1 MKKLLALLMAFCLV
15 FSLCGCD
22 FAKDIADSA
31 INEKAKAKTF
41 EFDGVSIKLTT
52 DFLRMDFV
60 SEDYDFV
67 VGNEELTIMGLEMD
81 FEDSEVAALSVSEFA
96 EFFRS
101 NMTES
106 DPTEVEETNSI
117 PSIQYRKT
125 TDDGEELTPAVMFYK
140 GDDCFWAIC
149 FAADTDDFDELYDD
163 ILKYAKSVKVD

>member
-1 MKKLLALLMAFCLV
+1 MKKLLALLMAFCLI

-22 FAKDIADSA
+22 FVKDVADSA

-41 EFDGVSIKLTT
+41 ELDGVSIKLTT

-67 VGNEELTIMGLEMD
+67 VGDEELTIMGLEMD
-81 FEDSEVAALSVSEFA
+81 FDENEVNSLTVSEFA

-101 NMTES
+101 NMLDS
-106 DPTEVEETNSI
+106 DPTEVEEMSGI
-117 PSIQYRKT
+117 PVFEYCSDS
-125 TDDGEELTPAVMFYK
+125 DDGEELTTAVMFYK
-140 GDDCFWAIC
+140 GDDSFWAIC

-163 ILKYAKSVKVD
+163 ICKYAKSVKVD